1 MTSGGNWIWS
11 TEYNDYYC
19 DTVNAYGKLYLISSA
34 MMAVLSIALTFTGQP
49 VRVFAQQYTANP
61 AQASSSTQGS
71 DQHVSDDRRDSG
83 TSQELEQECP
93 VDPGTVSEKSQ

>member
-1 MTSGGNWIWS
+1 MTSGVNWIWS
-11 TEYNDYYC
+11 AEYNDHYYV
-19 DTVNAYGKLYLISSA
+19 TVNAYGKLYLISSA
-34 MMAVLSIALTFTGQP
+34 VMAMLFIALTFVGQP
-49 VRVFAQQYTANP
+49 VPVFAQQLKANP

-83 TSQELEQECP
+83 TSQEQECP